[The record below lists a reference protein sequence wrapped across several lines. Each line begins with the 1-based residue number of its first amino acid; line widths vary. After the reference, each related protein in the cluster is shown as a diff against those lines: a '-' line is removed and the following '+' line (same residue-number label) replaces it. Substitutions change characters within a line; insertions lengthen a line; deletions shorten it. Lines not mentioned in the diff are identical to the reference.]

1 MSAPDLTNIVSPPA
15 WMAEGLCA
23 QVDPELFYPE
33 KGGSVREAK
42 QVCLACPV
50 RAQCLTYALAQGERF
65 GVWGGESERARR
77 ALSRPGQSPTRET
90 APRVRARVA
99 QVRRLTGAGLSDRQV
114 GDRVGCTTR
123 TVARIRA
130 RFAIP
135 ASRVPGDRR
144 GVA

>member
-1 MSAPDLTNIVSPPA
+1 MNGPDFTNILSPPE
-15 WMAEGLCA
+15 WMTSALCA

-33 KGGSVREAK
+33 KGGSTREAE
-42 QVCLACPV
+42 QVCAACPV
-50 RAQCLTYALAQGERF
+50 RAECLAYALAHGERF
-65 GVWGGESERARR
+65 GVWGGESERSRR
-77 ALSRPGQSPTRET
+77 ALSRTGQSPIRET
-90 APRVRARVA
+90 VPRVLPRVA

-114 GDRVGCTTR
+114 GDRIGCTTR

-135 ASRVPGDRR
+135 ASRVPGDTR